1 MHWGTFKYVLEQ
13 VTKNLFKNSF
23 AYKKIFRKKDV
34 QSFSNVIHLAPSY
47 KF

>member
-13 VTKNLFKNSF
+13 VTKNLLKNSF
-23 AYKKIFRKKDV
+23 ACKIFFRKKDV

-47 KF
+47 EF